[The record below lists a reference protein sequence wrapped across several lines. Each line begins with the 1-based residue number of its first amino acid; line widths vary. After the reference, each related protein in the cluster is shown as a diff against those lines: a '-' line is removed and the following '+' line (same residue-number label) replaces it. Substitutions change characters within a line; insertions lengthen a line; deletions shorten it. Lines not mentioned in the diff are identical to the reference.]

1 MLTGRGRD
9 IGASLIAASD
19 FLCFTGS
26 TETGRGVACQAG
38 ENLIKCS
45 LELGGKNPMIVLD
58 DADLDRAVYGAIQ
71 GCFASAGQLCVSLER
86 LYVQSGIFDAFVAAF
101 ARRTEG
107 LRLGT
112 ALDYSVDIGSLIV
125 PGSTRQNHREHVED
139 AVAKGATVLAGGQ
152 ARPDIGP
159 FFFEPT
165 ILTDVTPEMKLYRE
179 ETFGPV
185 VAIYRFDD
193 VEDADPAA
201 NDSEYGLNAS
211 IWTRDLRRG
220 REIAQR
226 IRCGTVNVNEAYAA
240 TWGAHAPMG
249 GMRNSGIGRRHGE
262 EGFTKYT
269 ESQTIGVA
277 PFAPL
282 FPPFGMDIGVTA
294 KLFPALLRAVK
305 HVPGLR

>member
-1 MLTGRGRD
+1 
-9 IGASLIAASD
+9 
-19 FLCFTGS
+19 
-26 TETGRGVACQAG
+26 
-38 ENLIKCS
+38 
-45 LELGGKNPMIVLD
+45 
-58 DADLDRAVYGAIQ
+58 
-71 GCFASAGQLCVSLER
+71 
-86 LYVQSGIFDAFVAAF
+86 
-101 ARRTEG
+101 
-107 LRLGT
+107 
-112 ALDYSVDIGSLIV
+112 
-125 PGSTRQNHREHVED
+125 
-139 AVAKGATVLAGGQ
+139 
-152 ARPDIGP
+152 
-159 FFFEPT
+159 
-165 ILTDVTPEMKLYRE
+165 MKLYRE

-193 VEDADPAA
+193 VEDAIRQA

-269 ESQTIGVA
+269 ESQTIAIA
-277 PFAPL
+277 PFTPL

>member
-1 MLTGRGRD
+1 MPLAR
-9 IGASLIAASD
+9 
-19 FLCFTGS
+19 
-26 TETGRGVACQAG
+26 
-38 ENLIKCS
+38 
-45 LELGGKNPMIVLD
+45 
-58 DADLDRAVYGAIQ
+58 
-71 GCFASAGQLCVSLER
+71 
-86 LYVQSGIFDAFVAAF
+86 
-101 ARRTEG
+101 ARR
-107 LRLGT
+107 
-112 ALDYSVDIGSLIV
+112 
-125 PGSTRQNHREHVED
+125 
-139 AVAKGATVLAGGQ
+139 VLAGGN
-152 ARPDIGP
+152 ARPDLGP
-159 FFFEPT
+159 YFFEPT
-165 ILTDVTPEMKLYRE
+165 ILTDVTPEMNLYRE

-193 VEDADPAA
+193 VEDAILAA

-220 REIAQR
+220 RELAER

-240 TWGAHAPMG
+240 TWSAHAPMG
-249 GMRNSGIGRRHGE
+249 GMRNSGMGRRHGE

-269 ESQTIGVA
+269 EAQTIGVA